1 MKLARARTCAQ
12 QARAE
17 YRIEGDSGLR
27 SQHWQGGSGICVHDR
42 SLAVAMA
49 VKSRSVMRG
58 GEIRVVHLP
67 SGEVIFRKHG

>member
-1 MKLARARTCAQ
+1 MNKVRARTCAQ
-12 QARAE
+12 PGRAE

-27 SQHWQGGSGICVHDR
+27 SPHWKGGAGISVHDR

-49 VKSRSVMRG
+49 AKSHSVVRG

-67 SGEVIFRKHG
+67 SGEVIFRKQG